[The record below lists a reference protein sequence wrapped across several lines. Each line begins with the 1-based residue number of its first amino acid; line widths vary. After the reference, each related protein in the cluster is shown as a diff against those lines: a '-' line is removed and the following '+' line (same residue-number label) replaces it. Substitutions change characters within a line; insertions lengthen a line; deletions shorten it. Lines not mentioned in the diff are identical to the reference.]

1 MTYHSTN
8 TTTATSSATATNV
21 NKSQPSESLSTSS
34 SPSNSSSSS
43 SVTTFIPKVGW
54 CIKTY
59 GKFSIYFVDGTNIIL
74 ESRKPNQLQYL
85 NYQDVNYKK
94 HIM

>member
-1 MTYHSTN
+1 M
-8 TTTATSSATATNV
+8 
-21 NKSQPSESLSTSS
+21 
-34 SPSNSSSSS
+34 
-43 SVTTFIPKVGW
+43 TTFIPKVGW

-59 GKFSIYFVDGTNIIL
+59 GKFSIFFVDGTNIIL

-85 NYQDVNYKK
+85 NYQDSNYKK

>member
-8 TTTATSSATATNV
+8 TTTATSSATVT
-21 NKSQPSESLSTSS
+21 NKSQPSECLSSSS
-34 SPSNSSSSS
+34 SPSNTSTSS

-59 GKFSIYFVDGTNIIL
+59 GKFSIFFVDGTNIIL

-85 NYQDVNYKK
+85 NYQDANYKK